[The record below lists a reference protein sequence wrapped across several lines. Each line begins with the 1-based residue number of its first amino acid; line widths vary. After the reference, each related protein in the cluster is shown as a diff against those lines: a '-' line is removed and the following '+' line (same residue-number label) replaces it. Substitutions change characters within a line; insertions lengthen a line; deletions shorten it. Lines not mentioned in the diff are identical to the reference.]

1 MLFFSIFCLLNL
13 NTILCQDL
21 IKFEKVLTTDSTPL
35 LNELSNYISQ
45 VLNITLTLV
54 EEKKSY
60 LITELSNSKI

>member
-60 LITELSNSKI
+60 FSISN

>member
-54 EEKKSY
+54 EEKKK
-60 LITELSNSKI
+60 LFFNFK